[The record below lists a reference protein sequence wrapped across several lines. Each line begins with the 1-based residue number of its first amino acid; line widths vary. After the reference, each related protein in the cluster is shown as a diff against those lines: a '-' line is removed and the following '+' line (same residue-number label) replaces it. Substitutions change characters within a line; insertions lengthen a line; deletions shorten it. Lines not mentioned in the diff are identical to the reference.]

1 MTTLKQLA
9 AEKNLFAYPDIPKKW
24 RGYNFDF
31 KTKDVNELKNITI
44 LKEIQKLDNYEID
57 LFFECRT
64 QDEGTAKELNY
75 IEHSHII
82 VKRKDSDVLM
92 ILKESYKSERY
103 FFHLAYHLLHKYHK
117 ISHYK
122 RDEALKTIS
131 EPQKIGVFSVKKLD
145 AWINYCI
152 DYKNTLDALLNDV
165 TEKNKQVDEEIKNF
179 IDSLPQ
185 KTVRDHKDRVYI
197 DTDLF
202 SVIFEIDRPS
212 AYLRTDIRYKGGL
225 ENVVK
230 IQNTLK

>member
-1 MTTLKQLA
+1 
-9 AEKNLFAYPDIPKKW
+9 
-24 RGYNFDF
+24 
-31 KTKDVNELKNITI
+31 
-44 LKEIQKLDNYEID
+44 
-57 LFFECRT
+57 
-64 QDEGTAKELNY
+64 
-75 IEHSHII
+75 
-82 VKRKDSDVLM
+82 
-92 ILKESYKSERY
+92 
-103 FFHLAYHLLHKYHK
+103 LHKYHK